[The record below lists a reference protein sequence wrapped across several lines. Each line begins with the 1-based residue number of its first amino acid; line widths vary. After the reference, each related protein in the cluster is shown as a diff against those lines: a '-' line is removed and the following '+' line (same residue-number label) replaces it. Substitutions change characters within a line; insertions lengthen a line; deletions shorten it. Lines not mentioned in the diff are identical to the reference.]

1 MYHLATQI
9 WLATML
15 LADSWITK
23 NYVVVQSVIE
33 PRVVD
38 RKDVKLNID
47 W

>member
-23 NYVVVQSVIE
+23 NYVVDSSICDRAKGSQS
-33 PRVVD
+33 
-38 RKDVKLNID
+38 
-47 W
+47 